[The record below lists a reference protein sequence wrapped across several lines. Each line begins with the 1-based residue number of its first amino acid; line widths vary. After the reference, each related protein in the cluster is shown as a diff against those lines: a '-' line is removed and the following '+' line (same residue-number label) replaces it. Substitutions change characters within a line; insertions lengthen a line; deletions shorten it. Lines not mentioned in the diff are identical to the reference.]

1 MGKID
6 GTYVLESHTN
16 EAAKLGAL
24 GLSQEDIRKYV
35 DPKNIVR
42 LTFTETGGECLE
54 IKTTMSNLPDFNNT
68 VCLKLGERK
77 EMKVPFEWALTMT
90 KKSDNNFVFKTEM
103 NGCVMEEESVF
114 HSYGVSVTG
123 SVGALSFTEEYKKTE
138 VALSGYYIY
147 QSGTGLGDILKW
159 LDMPFGDE
167 NELMKDAGFRLIEK
181 NGGVWIEELFGGSKK
196 EYFAKFDE
204 ELEYD
209 RPEWNIADKRITT
222 KIGPGVLKTVCKS
235 KKNGKVWEWTST
247 FSDAGLT
254 FETNAGGFKATEY
267 YKRGCDFSG
276 HWTTLVYTGAD
287 GYCAALGMSED
298 QKTKHVSD
306 TLSYKWDVSRQ
317 PNGVIQIKSNS
328 PYTPGGVINVKA
340 GEPWTYHLAGAGTS
354 ENIGY
359 ETCNLWT
366 VVTKINGRTI
376 TTKEKYSGDFC
387 IAESTVENIQSSTAV
402 TIYTRD

>member
-16 EAAKLGAL
+16 EAAKLAAL

-35 DPKNIVR
+35 DPKNIVS
-42 LTFTETGGECLE
+42 LTFTETSPDCLE

-68 VCLKLGERK
+68 VCLKLGERN
-77 EMKVPFEWALTMT
+77 EMKAPFEWALTMT
-90 KKSDNNFVFKTEM
+90 KKCGNKFVFKTEM

-147 QSGTGLGDILKW
+147 QSGTGLADICKW
-159 LDMPFGDE
+159 LDMPFSDE
-167 NELMKDAGFRLIEK
+167 NEFMKDAGFRLLEK
-181 NGGVWIEELFGGSKK
+181 NGGLWIEELFAGSKK

-204 ELEYD
+204 EFEYS
-209 RPEWNIADKRITT
+209 RPEWNVSDRRITT
-222 KIGPGVLKTVCKS
+222 RTGPGVIKTVCKNT
-235 KKNGKVWEWTST
+235 KNGKVWDWNCS
-247 FSDAGLT
+247 FSDSGLII
-254 FETNAGGFKATEY
+254 ETSAGGFKATEY

-276 HWTTLVYTGAD
+276 HWTTVVYTGAD
-287 GYCAALGMSED
+287 GYCAALGMTED
-298 QKTKHVSD
+298 QKKKHVSD
-306 TLSYKWDVSRQ
+306 TLGYKWDVSRQ
-317 PNGVIQIKSNS
+317 PNGVVQIKSNS
-328 PYTPGGVINVKA
+328 PYTPGGLINVKA
-340 GEPWTYHLAGAGTS
+340 GEPWSYQLAGFGTS

-359 ETCNLWT
+359 ESCNMWT
-366 VVTKINGRTI
+366 MVTKVGGRTI
-376 TTKEKYSGDFC
+376 TTKEKYSGNFC